1 MGGITDLSYLLKN
14 LTPVISG
21 EEYVFVSLLP
31 HQVTASLADNAL
43 AMFKEEEG
51 VTLILEKHAALC
63 ADLVF
68 EGAYKC
74 ITCKVHSS
82 LDAVGMTAAMSAALT
97 HAGISAN
104 VVAAYYHDHIFVTS
118 HKAELAIEA
127 LVVLGKA

>member
-21 EEYVFVSLLP
+21 EEYVFVSLSP
-31 HQVTASLADNAL
+31 HQVTSTLVDVAL
-43 AMFKEEEG
+43 AMFKEVEG
-51 VTLILEKHAALC
+51 ITLILEKDAAQQAGLEF
-63 ADLVF
+63 D
-68 EGAYKC
+68 GAYKC

-104 VVAAYYHDHIFVTS
+104 VVAAYYHDHIFVPS
-118 HKAELAIEA
+118 HHAKLAVESLLA
-127 LVVLGKA
+127 LGKA